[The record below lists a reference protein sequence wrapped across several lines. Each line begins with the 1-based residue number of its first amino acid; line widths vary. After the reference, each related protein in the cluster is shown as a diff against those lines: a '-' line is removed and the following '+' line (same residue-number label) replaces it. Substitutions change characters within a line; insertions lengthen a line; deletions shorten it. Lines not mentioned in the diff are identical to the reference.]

1 MKKLLALLLLF
12 GIVGCASLAPTTSSQ
27 QTADHGPSP
36 INYKSAIDIYLDTKL
51 KDPRSLRDFVILT
64 EPKKGFVNY
73 GAFETGPTGK
83 RFSNAMWYVCIEYRA
98 TNRIGI
104 YSGLQIEALF
114 FFNDKVIRS
123 VRGMTD
129 GDVDLGYTVYSCY

>member
-1 MKKLLALLLLF
+1 MKKLLALLLIF
-12 GIVGCASLAPTTSSQ
+12 GIVGCASTSPQ

-36 INYKSAIDIYLDTKL
+36 INYKSAIDIYLDSKL
-51 KDPRSLRDFVILT
+51 KDPRSLRDFKILT

-73 GAFETGPTGK
+73 GAFETGPTGQ

-98 TNRIGI
+98 TNILGV
-104 YSGLQIEALF
+104 YTGLQIEALF

-123 VRGMTD
+123 AKGMTD
-129 GDVDLGYTVYSCY
+129 GDRDLGYSVYSCY